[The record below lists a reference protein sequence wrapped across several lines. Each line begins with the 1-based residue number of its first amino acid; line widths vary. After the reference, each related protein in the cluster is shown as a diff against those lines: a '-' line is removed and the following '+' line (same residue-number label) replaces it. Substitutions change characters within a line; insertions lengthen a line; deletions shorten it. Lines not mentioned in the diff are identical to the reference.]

1 MKGGGCR
8 RGSTRMFSNFLPR
21 RNEDARTRANE
32 EIEKTSLQ
40 VGVFASLVSK
50 ANDFT
55 KPTDAS
61 RRLTSLVGIADDF
74 IKSIIEKT
82 EKSLVADLRFF

>member
-1 MKGGGCR
+1 MSR
-8 RGSTRMFSNFLPR
+8 
-21 RNEDARTRANE
+21 
-32 EIEKTSLQ
+32 
-40 VGVFASLVSK
+40 
-50 ANDFT
+50 ANDFI